1 MYNNISLSRL
11 STNLVTVTRTRD
23 AVQNRCWQT
32 RLVVNGS
39 RVQGYRHRPRQQKA
53 EGKAKV
59 DLPHDTA
66 YWAVR
71 KIRTQLYSRNSH
83 DITVLLKYLLI

>member
-1 MYNNISLSRL
+1 M
-11 STNLVTVTRTRD
+11 D
-23 AVQNRCWQT
+23 
-32 RLVVNGS
+32 GS

-71 KIRTQLYSRNSH
+71 KIRTQLYFPLE
-83 DITVLLKYLLI
+83 TLVT

>member
-1 MYNNISLSRL
+1 MYNNISLETF
-11 STNLVTVTRTRD
+11 STNLIAVTRTRD
-23 AVQNRCWQT
+23 AVQNRCRQT
-32 RLVVNGS
+32 GLVVNGS

-66 YWAVR
+66 HWAVR
-71 KIRTQLYSRNSH
+71 KIRTQLYG
-83 DITVLLKYLLI
+83 ICFPPETLVT

>member
-1 MYNNISLSRL
+1 M
-11 STNLVTVTRTRD
+11 
-23 AVQNRCWQT
+23 
-32 RLVVNGS
+32 NGS

-59 DLPHDTA
+59 DLPHDSA
-66 YWAVR
+66 YWAVQ
-71 KIRTQLYSRNSH
+71 KIRTTLWDLLFSRNSR